1 MSRPV
6 YEPGSVW
13 AEGHKLAARE
23 VGLTERQAAVI
34 ADLTQVYARTLR
46 LHEAMSLTAKTA
58 PFMWASTHGRTTT
71 WGLNAAGREL
81 GERIKAIRY
90 AHVRRLSEERK
101 AARA

>member
-6 YEPGSVW
+6 FEPGTVH
-13 AEGHKLAARE
+13 AEAHALTARE

-34 ADLTQVYARTLR
+34 ADLTQVYGRTLR

-101 AARA
+101 AAKA